1 MMTTPRICLARLLAF
16 ALAAMLAGCATTRMN
31 AEWRD
36 PAFSAESLKGKRVLV
51 VCRAPDETM
60 RRVCEDQW
68 TSLLAVQGVIPVQ
81 SYSIAA
87 FPWASGDT
95 SDEMKAAVRTS
106 GVAALASMSLYPGD
120 VAFVNPG
127 AQVGIGV
134 GGGGGG
140 GYRGGGFSFGG
151 FGVTL
156 PIGGA
161 TMTQSLGANSSLI
174 DPANG
179 KLVWSGSASTPASG
193 DILGQVAAL
202 TQVTIEAMRRA
213 GVI

>member
-1 MMTTPRICLARLLAF
+1 
-16 ALAAMLAGCATTRMN
+16 
-31 AEWRD
+31 
-36 PAFSAESLKGKRVLV
+36 
-51 VCRAPDETM
+51 
-60 RRVCEDQW
+60 
-68 TSLLAVQGVIPVQ
+68 VQGVIPVQ
-81 SYSIAA
+81 SYSIPG

-106 GVAALASMSLYPGD
+106 GVAALATMSLYPGD

-127 AQVGIGV
+127 AQIGIGV
-134 GGGGGG
+134 GGGGG

-151 FGVTL
+151 LGVTL

-202 TQVTIEAMRRA
+202 AQVTIEALRRA
-213 GVI
+213 GLI